1 MKKGNQK
8 GIIIWKASK
17 GQKDI
22 MIWKKG
28 KQKGIMIWKKGRQKA
43 QGDIIMKKGS

>member
-8 GIIIWKASK
+8 GIII
-17 GQKDI
+17 
-22 MIWKKG
+22 MKKG
-28 KQKGIMIWKKGRQKA
+28 NQKGIMIWKKGRQKA